1 MHAIAFVILDKP
13 KLSLLRKTLEPYQID
28 SSSKKYLIFKSIKE
42 ECIRNYNKMTRKMYR
57 DKYGYLYHDFNPM
70 FIKKIK
76 SKEKDKYNGVIT
88 NTNGEYFIY
97 DYTGYTLIE
106 IPYNIIW
113 KTPDDFLR
121 ERYFDNW
128 DKEKQDYGIWI
139 NPNGKWDDYDI
150 YSIKTNCISLSNNE
164 EDIFIQIKDLK
175 ETINNPRRFLFNDIL
190 KNCYTFILNGNW
202 YEDTIDVKEKYSKM
216 LEEILNNPK
225 NQNKYVSV
233 INYHK

>member
-1 MHAIAFVILDKP
+1 
-13 KLSLLRKTLEPYQID
+13 
-28 SSSKKYLIFKSIKE
+28 
-42 ECIRNYNKMTRKMYR
+42 MTRKMYR

-88 NTNGEYFIY
+88 NDNGEYFIY

-128 DKEKQDYGIWI
+128 DEEKQDYGVWI
-139 NPNGKWDDYDI
+139 NPNGKWDSYDI
-150 YSIKTNCISLSNNE
+150 YSIKTNGISLYNNE
-164 EDIFIQIKDLK
+164 KDAFIQIKDLK
-175 ETINNPRRFLFNDIL
+175 ETNINPES
-190 KNCYTFILNGNW
+190 CYAFILNGNW
-202 YEDTIDVKEKYSKM
+202 YEDTINTEKHLKM
-216 LEEILNNPK
+216 LKEILDDPK
-225 NQNKYVSV
+225 NQEKYISFV
-233 INYHK
+233 NCHK

>member
-1 MHAIAFVILDKP
+1 MHFTVAVVLDKP

-42 ECIRNYNKMTRKMYR
+42 ECIRNYNKMTRKTYR

-76 SKEKDKYNGVIT
+76 SKEKDKYNGVIM
-88 NTNGEYFIY
+88 NDNGEYFIY

-128 DKEKQDYGIWI
+128 DEEKQDYGVWI
-139 NPNGKWDDYDI
+139 NPNGKWDSYDI
-150 YSIKTNCISLSNNE
+150 YSIKTNGISLYNNE
-164 EDIFIQIKDLK
+164 KDAFIQIKDLK
-175 ETINNPRRFLFNDIL
+175 ETNINPES
-190 KNCYTFILNGNW
+190 CYAFILNGNW
-202 YEDTIDVKEKYSKM
+202 YEDTINTEKHLKM
-216 LEEILNNPK
+216 LKEILDNPK
-225 NQNKYVSV
+225 NQEKYISFV
-233 INYHK
+233 NCHR